1 MAYEVTE
8 MAVNRFRHI
17 AGEIGRRVGDR
28 GRVRVSAFEVDLTER
43 DLAGW
48 WSASVDGAG
57 VRGYFRA
64 YELNVDRFV
73 GRGWYVSANAG
84 YIANTFEHVTLPD
97 RVANRTL
104 TAGAG
109 FGYSRTGLFGVKRLY
124 FDFSNPVRYYVHGIA
139 ETRLGAA
146 TVRAHRIV
154 PNTWAFIGYQF

>member
-1 MAYEVTE
+1 M
-8 MAVNRFRHI
+8 
-17 AGEIGRRVGDR
+17 
-28 GRVRVSAFEVDLTER
+28 
-43 DLAGW
+43 
-48 WSASVDGAG
+48 DGAG

-109 FGYSRTGLFGVKRLY
+109 FGYSRTGLLGVKRLY